1 MNAKNKKLVVL
12 ALSITTLA
20 ALPALAG
27 GVGIGV
33 QINVPAPVV
42 VVPPP
47 PVVTVQTVPDSY
59 VWDGTE
65 YVGVVGSQ
73 YYYLGPDNV
82 WLTLDAPRLARFHE
96 WEGSHADWRAHAIRN
111 ERFRR
116 DVHGHD
122 VPFHE
127 EHGGD
132 HDHDHDHH

>member
-12 ALSITTLA
+12 ALGIITLA
-20 ALPALAG
+20 ALPAMAG

-42 VVPPP
+42 VAPA

-96 WEGSHADWRAHAIRN
+96 WEGGHADWRAHAIRN
-111 ERFRR
+111 ERFRH
-116 DVHGHD
+116 DAHGHD

-127 EHGGD
+127 DHGGD
-132 HDHDHDHH
+132 HDHDHDRR